1 VPRRKRGQGERLR
14 PLGWHELCARLVAA
28 QDLRKAVKQAL
39 PGSTTLQGGASFHG
53 LAARLLT
60 GGENVE
66 TPVNPTRSTNGKAEG
81 GTLPAK
87 QTPPSPCRAELI
99 DEYCH
104 DREPEN
110 QTGASYRTSRRTADG
125 R

>member
-1 VPRRKRGQGERLR
+1 MEMGFNDIRPPGDSCLVESGGQGERLR
-14 PLGWHELCARLVAA
+14 PFGWHELCVRLVAA

-53 LAARLLT
+53 LAASLLT
-60 GGENVE
+60 AGENVE

-87 QTPPSPCRAELI
+87 QTPPSPPV
-99 DEYCH
+99 
-104 DREPEN
+104 EP
-110 QTGASYRTSRRTADG
+110 S
-125 R
+125 